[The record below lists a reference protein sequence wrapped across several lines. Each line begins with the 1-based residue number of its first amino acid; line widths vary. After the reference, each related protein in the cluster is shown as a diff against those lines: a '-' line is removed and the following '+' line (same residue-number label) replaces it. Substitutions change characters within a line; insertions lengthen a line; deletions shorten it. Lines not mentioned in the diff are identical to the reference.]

1 MVRFRAEG
9 LALRPESN
17 IFQMCPQNLASW
29 DVVGA

>member
-1 MVRFRAEG
+1 

-17 IFQMCPQNLASW
+17 IFQMCPQHLASW